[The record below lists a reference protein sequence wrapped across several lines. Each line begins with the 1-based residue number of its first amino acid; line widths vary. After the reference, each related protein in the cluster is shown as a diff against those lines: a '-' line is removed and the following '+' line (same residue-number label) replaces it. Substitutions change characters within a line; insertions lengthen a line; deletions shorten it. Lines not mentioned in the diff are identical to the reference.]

1 GQGDVYEAVDIN
13 TGEHY
18 ACKVVAFKGPIPQ
31 WNIKKESEFKRRIR
45 DEVEIV
51 EKASHDHIV
60 PYVHHQGW
68 ETERPTENFMPVYEG
83 NLQAL
88 LERVRLQ
95 GEEAVRATAD
105 RMLCQIL
112 DVLDHFHARG
122 IIHRDI
128 KPENI
133 LFQDDDFFLTDFG
146 IAKPIDTA
154 KTMAGTEWYMAPE
167 LWLNGA

>member
-1 GQGDVYEAVDIN
+1 
-13 TGEHY
+13 
-18 ACKVVAFKGPIPQ
+18 
-31 WNIKKESEFKRRIR
+31 
-45 DEVEIV
+45 
-51 EKASHDHIV
+51 
-60 PYVHHQGW
+60 
-68 ETERPTENFMPVYEG
+68 M
-83 NLQAL
+83 
-88 LERVRLQ
+88 
-95 GEEAVRATAD
+95 
-105 RMLCQIL
+105 L

>member
-1 GQGDVYEAVDIN
+1 M
-13 TGEHY
+13 
-18 ACKVVAFKGPIPQ
+18 
-31 WNIKKESEFKRRIR
+31 
-45 DEVEIV
+45 
-51 EKASHDHIV
+51 

-68 ETERPTENFMPVYEG
+68 ETEEPIEIFMPVYEG

-105 RMLCQIL
+105 RMLCQML